1 MWGRLLKR
9 EFKTPRFFRLTS
21 RDAGQR
27 TKDRDREREKERERS
42 GNALLAKWVRLVFVL
57 EVLEKGGSSVAH
69 ISGAKPPLYIIVP
82 DLITKSSDNIGSP
95 VDHHSFPFPLPP
107 FHFFFHSSV
116 FLSPHVAGHQAVA
129 IRCVRLCEYF
139 DVLLVIQDRGGRR

>member
-21 RDAGQR
+21 RDTGQR
-27 TKDRDREREKERERS
+27 MKDRDRERKREI
-42 GNALLAKWVRLVFVL
+42 GKRLIS
-57 EVLEKGGSSVAH
+57 EMGPAGARTWGPWKGGSSVAH

-82 DLITKSSDNIGSP
+82 DLITKSSDSIGSP

-107 FHFFFHSSV
+107 LHFFFHSSV
-116 FLSPHVAGHQAVA
+116 FLPPHVAGHRAVA
-129 IRCVRLCEYF
+129 IRCVRLCECISMCCWLYKTGEG
-139 DVLLVIQDRGGRR
+139 DGNP